1 MPASPGEVTGTRGA
15 GTDDRLWVDGPGPAP
30 VDDTRYRINER
41 PAGIPMRDGVTLA
54 AIVIEPDL
62 PDDRQPP
69 PAIVVT
75 NGYSGVDAM
84 FLPYLRDLATRGFAV
99 VLARLRGVPPSE
111 GKAGFYENFGPD
123 GHDVIEWTAKQPFT
137 NGKVGMVG
145 ASLLGISQWLA
156 AKEHPEH
163 LIVVVPDDSP
173 SDVYRYLW
181 YVGGMDPGPGR
192 KRRDEVPGVESEY
205 SLAMGNP
212 WYNDFWQE
220 RSATREDIER
230 LARSGLPALMST
242 GWDSYMV
249 DAASRPYTWM
259 RAAGAGSRAKL
270 VIGPW
275 RHSAMFS
282 GASLGGEPAPGE
294 MIQPY
299 RGFDIQ
305 LMWLDRWLGGK
316 DNGIDAEPPVL
327 IYVQGP
333 NEWRY
338 EQDWPLPDEN
348 RVKLF
353 LTATS
358 TGTVASLHD
367 GSLAGQLG
375 QPAAHRYTFDAAT
388 SRNPVDVS
396 SPNVVLVADGE
407 PRLGPDDLPPGAAR
421 PYGRLIMDKSS
432 YESHALT
439 WTTAVLEEPAEITG
453 YPKLVIWAAVSRPEA
468 SFVAELTDVA
478 PAPNGDAS
486 WTSTQVTRGYLRAE
500 AQFSRTGPTALRA
513 DDIYRFEI
521 ELQPTSYVVG
531 AGHRIRVTLQ
541 GAAIDPSLD
550 LNWQGPGLNREP
562 FSFTIHT
569 GPEWASFV
577 ELPVIGH
584 ELQLMG

>member
-1 MPASPGEVTGTRGA
+1 MPASSGELARRRGA
-15 GTDDRLWVDGPGPAP
+15 GTDDRLWVDGLRPATI
-30 VDDTRYRINER
+30 DDAHYEIAER

-54 AIVIEPDL
+54 AIVIEPVL
-62 PDDRQPP
+62 PDDGQLPP
-69 PAIVVT
+69 SIVVT
-75 NGYSGVDAM
+75 NGYSGVDTM
-84 FLPYLRDLATRGFAV
+84 FLPYLRELAARGYAV

-156 AKEHPEH
+156 AKEQPEH
-163 LIVVVPDDSP
+163 LVVVAPDDSP
-173 SDVYRYLW
+173 SDTYRYLW

-205 SLAMGNP
+205 SLAISNP
-212 WYNDFWQE
+212 WENDFWRE
-220 RSATREDIER
+220 RSATREDIQN

-249 DAASRPYTWM
+249 DSASRPYTWM
-259 RAAGAGSRAKL
+259 RSAGAGSRVKL

-282 GASLGGEPAPGE
+282 GSSLGDEPAPGE
-294 MIQPY
+294 MILPY
-299 RGFDIQ
+299 RGFDLQ
-305 LMWLDRWLGGK
+305 LMWLDRWLRGI

-333 NEWRY
+333 DQWRQ
-338 EQDWPLPDEN
+338 EADWPLPDEK
-348 RVKLF
+348 RVKLY
-353 LTATS
+353 LTAAPS
-358 TGTVASLHD
+358 GTVASLHD
-367 GSLAGQLG
+367 GSLAWNLAP
-375 QPAAHRYTFDAAT
+375 PASHPYAYDPQT
-388 SRNPVDVS
+388 SANPVDVS
-396 SPNVVLVADGE
+396 SPNMVLVADGE
-407 PRLGPDDLPPGAAR
+407 PRLGPDNLPPGATR
-421 PYGRLIMDKSS
+421 PYGRLIMDKSA
-432 YESHALT
+432 YESQALT
-439 WTTAVLEEPAEITG
+439 WTGAALPQPTEITG

-478 PAPNGDAS
+478 PAPNGTGN
-486 WTSTQVTRGYLRAE
+486 WTSTQITRGYLRAD
-500 AQFSRTGPTALRA
+500 AQFSRTGPTPLHP
-513 DDIYRFEI
+513 DDVYRFEM

-531 AGHRIRVTLQ
+531 AGHRVRVTLQ
-541 GAAIDPSLD
+541 GAAIDPNLD

-569 GPEWASFV
+569 GPDRASFI
-577 ELPVIGH
+577 EIPVIG
-584 ELQLMG
+584 EEPGPMA

>member
-1 MPASPGEVTGTRGA
+1 MPASSGEAARHRGA
-15 GTDDRLWVDGPGPAP
+15 GTEDRLWVDGPRPATI
-30 VDDTRYRINER
+30 DDTLYKIAER
-41 PAGIPMRDGVTLA
+41 QVGIPMRDGITLA
-54 AIVIEPDL
+54 AIVIEPVM
-62 PDDRQPP
+62 PDDGQLPP
-69 PAIVVT
+69 SLVVT
-75 NGYSGVDAM
+75 NGYSGVDVM
-84 FLPYLRDLATRGFAV
+84 FLPYLRELATRGYAV

-156 AKEHPEH
+156 AKEQPEH
-163 LIVVVPDDSP
+163 LVVVAPDDSP
-173 SDVYRYLW
+173 SDTYRYLW
-181 YVGGMDPGPGR
+181 YVGGMEPGPGR

-205 SLAMGNP
+205 SLAMSNP
-212 WYNDFWQE
+212 WVNEFWRE
-220 RSATREDIER
+220 RSAVREDIER

-249 DAASRPYTWM
+249 DSASRPYTWM

-282 GASLGGEPAPGE
+282 GTTLGGEPAPGE
-294 MIQPY
+294 MILPY
-299 RGFDIQ
+299 RGFDVQ
-305 LMWLDRWLGGK
+305 LMWLDRWLRGI

-333 NEWRY
+333 DEWRH
-338 EQDWPLPDEN
+338 EQDWPLPDEK
-348 RVKLF
+348 RMKLF
-353 LTATS
+353 LTAAPS
-358 TGTVASLHD
+358 GTVSSLYD
-367 GSLAGQLG
+367 GSLAWHLG
-375 QPAAHRYTFDAAT
+375 QPAAHPYSYDPET

-396 SPNVVLVADGE
+396 SPNIVLVADGE
-407 PRLGPDDLPPGAAR
+407 PRLGPDDLPPGATRA
-421 PYGRLIMDKSS
+421 YGRLIMDKSS
-432 YESHALT
+432 YESQALT
-439 WTTAVLEEPAEITG
+439 WTSALIDEPTEITG

-478 PAPNGDAS
+478 PAPNRES
-486 WTSTQVTRGYLRAE
+486 HWTSTQITRGYLRAD
-500 AQFSRTGPTALRA
+500 AQFSRTGPTALHP
-513 DDIYRFEI
+513 DDVYRFEI

-531 AGHRIRVTLQ
+531 AGHRVRVTLQ

-569 GPEWASFV
+569 GSDRASFV
-577 ELPVIGH
+577 EIPVIGN
-584 ELQLMG
+584 EPRPVV